1 MTSQMFHIYQVQEDG
16 DSLLVAST
24 YDRQI
29 AEDEVDRINS
39 NLALA
44 GIPTFVSC
52 AFFES
57 ETLVG
62 WCNLL

>member
-1 MTSQMFHIYQVQEDG
+1 MNTRMFHVYQVQEDG
-16 DSLLVAST
+16 DSLLIAST
-24 YDRQI
+24 YDRQS

-52 AFFES
+52 AYFES

-62 WCNLL
+62 